1 MRCLLEKLILLWRL
15 LKVTGEGS
23 EGKAEIYRE
32 YTQNVIYRI
41 LVEIRMVI
49 AILMRSQAEIRNM
62 LLTTENVAL
71 VIKWQIKLVS
81 SEMDI

>member
-23 EGKAEIYRE
+23 ERKAEIYRE
-32 YTQNVIYRI
+32 YTQKVIYRI

-71 VIKWQIKLVS
+71 VMKWQIKPVS

>member
-23 EGKAEIYRE
+23 ERKAEIHRE
-32 YTQNVIYRI
+32 YTQKIIYRI

-62 LLTTENVAL
+62 LLDNRKCSPCYKVAN
-71 VIKWQIKLVS
+71 KTCEQ
-81 SEMDI
+81 